1 MELSELKLTARRFGL
16 LTKMNIHTV
25 EDLLK
30 TYPFRYED
38 IQAIPFEKWEVNEMV
53 AVEGLIASKPTL
65 IRLGK
70 NRSMVKFRI
79 IAWNEEIEVSLF
91 NRPWIS
97 QFQFGNP
104 ITLFVQYQGNNKLG
118 ASNYN

>member
-70 NRSMVKFRI
+70 TVLWSSFGSSRGMKRSK
-79 IAWNEEIEVSLF
+79 
-91 NRPWIS
+91 
-97 QFQFGNP
+97 
-104 ITLFVQYQGNNKLG
+104 
-118 ASNYN
+118 